1 MLGNAGE
8 NSWGVGGGGGGGG
21 ECDLL
26 VDDQLQWSV
35 AVYISLEHAI
45 GRRTIWAF
53 NWNKDPLIV
62 RYYFGTANVTTFY
75 VNVWKHLFKI
85 VQEHL
90 NFAKMNR
97 FSNVRCCDG
106 CVMVTGR

>member
-21 ECDLL
+21 ECELL

-45 GRRTIWAF
+45 SRRTIWAF
-53 NWNKDPLIV
+53 NWKKNPLIV
-62 RYYFGTANVTTFY
+62 R
-75 VNVWKHLFKI
+75 
-85 VQEHL
+85 
-90 NFAKMNR
+90 
-97 FSNVRCCDG
+97 
-106 CVMVTGR
+106 